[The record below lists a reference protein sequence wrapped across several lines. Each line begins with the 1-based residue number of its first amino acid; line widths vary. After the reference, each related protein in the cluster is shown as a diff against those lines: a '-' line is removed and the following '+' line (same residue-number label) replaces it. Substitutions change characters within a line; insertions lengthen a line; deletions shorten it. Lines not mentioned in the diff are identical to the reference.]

1 MEAVDGDLDA
11 GPVSTILVT
20 FDRACTVLRD
30 ENGNDLRILR
40 IPLSYPDYQRLELC
54 TAIGIERIEIVN
66 SLSVTNLQ
74 FMRNIRVS
82 RSFAALPTSRMTL

>member
-1 MEAVDGDLDA
+1 MDGDLDS
-11 GPVSTILVT
+11 GPVTTVSVT

-30 ENGNDLRILR
+30 ENGNDRRILS
-40 IPLSYPDYQRLELC
+40 IPQSYPEYQRLEDC

-66 SLSVTNLQ
+66 SLLITDLQ

-82 RSFAALPTSRMTL
+82 